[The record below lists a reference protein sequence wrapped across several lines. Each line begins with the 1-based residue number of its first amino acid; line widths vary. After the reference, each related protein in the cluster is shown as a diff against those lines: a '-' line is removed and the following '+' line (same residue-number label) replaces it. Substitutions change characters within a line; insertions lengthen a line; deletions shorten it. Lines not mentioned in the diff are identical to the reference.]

1 MKNWPAIARAMNLDI
16 PDEQL
21 SRLGPSLDGLEAA
34 FAPLLKRISPAVD
47 PASIFRAAIEEAE

>member
-1 MKNWPAIARAMNLDI
+1 MKNWPAISHAMNLEI

-21 SRLGPSLDGLEAA
+21 VGIATALDGLDSA
-34 FAPLLKRISPAVD
+34 FAPLRTGIAPGTD